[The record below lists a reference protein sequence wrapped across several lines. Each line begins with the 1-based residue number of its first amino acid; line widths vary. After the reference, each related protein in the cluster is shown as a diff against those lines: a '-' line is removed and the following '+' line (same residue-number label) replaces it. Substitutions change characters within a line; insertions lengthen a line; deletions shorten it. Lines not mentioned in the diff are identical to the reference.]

1 MTASGSGKLEAILTE
16 VRYEDIDR
24 SQLHKLV
31 RNGGE
36 DGPWIMGVRQELID
50 ALAEL
55 SADAAAAAAARW
67 ADTDEFKLRP
77 TDPPRQ
83 QDIED
88 LTGRLAAMTGLA
100 EGEQAGRQ
108 ADVPLAEPLNPS
120 PLRRSLSPAQDR
132 LYVPVSTVFAR
143 MWSLIAASMSAREG
157 VPVNPSVRSSAYRV
171 NT

>member
-1 MTASGSGKLEAILTE
+1 MSDDAGFDTGIFAGLFVASPAEVEAWDMTGLTPPGWPAIEFKRLDSVRLGKLEAILTE
-16 VRYEDIDR
+16 GRYEDIDR

-36 DGPWIMGVRQELID
+36 DGPWIMGVREELID

-100 EGEQAGRQ
+100 RVSKQEGK
-108 ADVPLAEPLNPS
+108 PMFLL
-120 PLRRSLSPAQDR
+120 LSL
-132 LYVPVSTVFAR
+132 
-143 MWSLIAASMSAREG
+143 
-157 VPVNPSVRSSAYRV
+157 
-171 NT
+171 

>member
-1 MTASGSGKLEAILTE
+1 VSDDAGFDTGIFAGLFVASPTEVEAWDMTGLTPPAWPAIEFKRLDSVRLGKLEAILTE

-24 SQLHKLV
+24 SQLHKLI

-36 DGPWIMGVRQELID
+36 DGPSIMGVRQELID

-55 SADAAAAAAARW
+55 SEDAAAAAAARW

-88 LTGRLAAMTGLA
+88 LTWRLAAMTGLA
-100 EGEQAGRQ
+100 RVSKQEGK
-108 ADVPLAEPLNPS
+108 PTFLL
-120 PLRRSLSPAQDR
+120 LSL
-132 LYVPVSTVFAR
+132 
-143 MWSLIAASMSAREG
+143 
-157 VPVNPSVRSSAYRV
+157 
-171 NT
+171 

>member
-1 MTASGSGKLEAILTE
+1 MSEDAGFDTGIFAGLFVASPAEVEAWDMTSLTPPGWPAIEFKRLDSVRLGKLEAILTE

-50 ALAEL
+50 ALTEL
-55 SADAAAAAAARW
+55 SADAAAATAARW

-100 EGEQAGRQ
+100 RVSKQEGK
-108 ADVPLAEPLNPS
+108 PTFLL
-120 PLRRSLSPAQDR
+120 LSL
-132 LYVPVSTVFAR
+132 
-143 MWSLIAASMSAREG
+143 
-157 VPVNPSVRSSAYRV
+157 
-171 NT
+171 

>member
-1 MTASGSGKLEAILTE
+1 VSDHAGSDTGIFAGLFVASPAEVEAWDMTGLTPPGWPAIEFKRLDSVRLGKLEAILTD

-24 SQLHKLV
+24 SQLHKLI

-55 SADAAAAAAARW
+55 SADAAAAAGARW

-83 QDIED
+83 QDIVD

-100 EGEQAGRQ
+100 RVSKQEGK
-108 ADVPLAEPLNPS
+108 PMLL
-120 PLRRSLSPAQDR
+120 LLSL
-132 LYVPVSTVFAR
+132 
-143 MWSLIAASMSAREG
+143 
-157 VPVNPSVRSSAYRV
+157 
-171 NT
+171 

>member
-1 MTASGSGKLEAILTE
+1 MSDDAGFDTGIFAGLFVASPAEVEAWDMTGLTPPGWPAIEFKRLDSVRLGKLEAILTE
-16 VRYEDIDR
+16 GRYEDIDR
-24 SQLHKLV
+24 SQLHKLI

-100 EGEQAGRQ
+100 RVSKQEGK
-108 ADVPLAEPLNPS
+108 PMFLL
-120 PLRRSLSPAQDR
+120 LSL
-132 LYVPVSTVFAR
+132 
-143 MWSLIAASMSAREG
+143 
-157 VPVNPSVRSSAYRV
+157 
-171 NT
+171 